1 MLSKRAVG
9 LNRWGDRVKAIR
21 SLLVLF
27 LVSADFGVAVAQES
41 GKTYRIGYLG
51 NGSPVT
57 SGRYAEGFIDALR
70 GLGFVEGKNT
80 VITYRWAEGT
90 FDRLPALAGE
100 LVRDKPDVIV
110 GLGGALVAAAI
121 KSATSTLPSVI
132 LTDDPVAEGL
142 VASLARPGGNLTG
155 VSVLQEKAELK
166 RVQLLKD
173 TLPHA
178 ARIAILRNPSRPNS
192 AVQLDAAK
200 KAASSLGLEVT
211 TWDASSTEELGRL
224 LSTVSVASIDAVL
237 ALTDPMLSLQRERI
251 VGFAAENR
259 LPGFYFWREFVE
271 AGGLMSYGPNLINM
285 HRLMA
290 SYVAKILKGRKPSDL
305 PIEQPTAFELVIN
318 IKTAK
323 SLGLTIPPGVLAIA
337 DEVIE

>member
-1 MLSKRAVG
+1 LNTPRRVLSKRAVG

-80 VITYRWAEGT
+80 VITYRWAEGN

-251 VGFAAENR
+251 VR
-259 LPGFYFWREFVE
+259 SVLRWRN
-271 AGGLMSYGPNLINM
+271 AR
-285 HRLMA
+285 HRPRF
-290 SYVAKILKGRKPSDL
+290 G
-305 PIEQPTAFELVIN
+305 TH
-318 IKTAK
+318 
-323 SLGLTIPPGVLAIA
+323 
-337 DEVIE
+337 